1 MVKRK
6 SGAQQLEPY
15 QLRVQVDP
23 KKFPFKTTEELAPF
37 PGIFGQQRA
46 LDALDLGINIK
57 ARGYNVFLTGD
68 PGTGK
73 TSILMNLLREKAKQ
87 FPTPPDWCYCY
98 NFDDPDQP
106 LAFSF
111 PTSQGTVFKK
121 DMAEMIGDLTRTI
134 PKVRESEL
142 YLQQRNALEHS
153 FRQKESKLFY
163 KLRRKAKKNNLDLDI
178 VDGELTLHIIE
189 NGQVLEEEDLEALS
203 DRQRSELEHRV
214 IEFHDQIDEYFRE
227 QRKLEKRKEEQ
238 FSELERSHILKVCTD
253 NLDHMRSEYGH
264 IQGMP
269 EYLERIKQEIP
280 AGIIKHLARSEAKPE
295 MEMLR
300 LGSPMDSGEDHLLP
314 FEVNLFV
321 NNARTKGAPVILESN
336 PGYYNLLGKIEY
348 REHAGWL
355 RTDFMNIKPGALHM
369 ANGGFLVLQANDLLR
384 SAYAW
389 DALKRA
395 LRTKEASIQEPNGD
409 PRGRNLKTLNPMP
422 IPLNVKVILVGSYQT
437 WDWLWELDEDFPRL
451 FKVNS
456 DFETSMPFTAP
467 NALKFARFIAKV
479 GQEEERLPVTNDG
492 VARLLEYS
500 TRQAGHQARI
510 SVKLSE
516 VIDLYMESDF
526 WARQRRSAVISSE
539 HIARAVQARST
550 RDSRIQELFE
560 RQIREGELLIQTRGK
575 AVGQI
580 NAIAVYELGNYA
592 FGLPSRIT
600 ARAYAGRSGIIN
612 IDRESDLTGPI
623 HNKATLI
630 LQGVIGGLFAHDNP
644 LSLSVSI
651 TFEQTYGIIEGDSA
665 TCAEFFA
672 VLSAI
677 SRVPIRQGIAITG
690 SMNQQGGV
698 QPIGGVNEKIEGVFR
713 VCHAQGL
720 TGEQGVIIPKQNVRH
735 LALSDEVIKAVAEK
749 KFNIWAIARIDE
761 AVPLFM
767 DIPAGT
773 MRRGSWTPSNSLY
786 ASVDQCLRH
795 FKSRLDA
802 DDE

>member
-1 MVKRK
+1 V
-6 SGAQQLEPY
+6 LC
-15 QLRVQVDP
+15 
-23 KKFPFKTTEELAPF
+23 FP
-37 PGIFGQQRA
+37 
-46 LDALDLGINIK
+46 N
-57 ARGYNVFLTGD
+57 N
-68 PGTGK
+68 
-73 TSILMNLLREKAKQ
+73 
-87 FPTPPDWCYCY
+87 
-98 NFDDPDQP
+98 
-106 LAFSF
+106 
-111 PTSQGTVFKK
+111 QGTRFKN
-121 DMAEMIGDLTRTI
+121 DMAEMISDLTRTI

-142 YLQQRNALEHS
+142 YLQQRNSLEHS
-153 FRQKESKLFY
+153 FRQRESKLFY
-163 KLRRKAKKNNLDLDI
+163 KLRRKAKKQDLDLDI
-178 VDGELTLHIIE
+178 VDGELNLRIID
-189 NGQVLEEEDLEALS
+189 NGKVMEEEDLEALS
-203 DRQRSELEHRV
+203 DRQRSVLEQRV

-238 FSELERSHILKVCTD
+238 FSDLERSHIMKVCSD
-253 NLDHMRSEYGH
+253 NLDDMRTRYGA
-264 IQGMP
+264 IDGVT
-269 EYLERIKQEIP
+269 EYLDRIREEIP
-280 AGIIKHLARSEAKPE
+280 GSIIKHLARSESKPE
-295 MEMLR
+295 MEL
-300 LGSPMDSGEDHLLP
+300 LGLGNTVDSSEDHLLP

-321 NNARTKGAPVILESN
+321 NNAKTKGAPVIFESN

-369 ANGGFLVLQANDLLR
+369 ANGGFLVIQANDLLR

-395 LRTKEASIQEPNGD
+395 LRTKEARIQEPNGD
-409 PRGRNLKTLNPMP
+409 PRGRNLKTLKPMP
-422 IPLNVKVILVGSYQT
+422 IPLDIKVILVGSYQT

-451 FKVNS
+451 FKVKS
-456 DFETSMPFTAP
+456 DFESSMPFTAP
-467 NALKFARFIAKV
+467 NALKFARFISKV
-479 GQEEERLPVTNDG
+479 GTEEDKLPVTRDG
-492 VARLLEYS
+492 MARLLEYN
-500 TRQAGHQARI
+500 TRQAGHQGRL

-526 WARQRRSAVISSE
+526 LARQDHAKAIKASHITAAV
-539 HIARAVQARST
+539 HARNS

-580 NAIAVYELGNYA
+580 NAVAVYELGNYA
-592 FGLPSRIT
+592 FGLPSKIT

-630 LQGVIGGLFAHDNP
+630 LQGVLGGLFAQDSP

-651 TFEQTYGIIEGDSA
+651 TFEQTYGMIEGDSA

-690 SMNQQGGV
+690 SMNQQGVV

-713 VCHAQGL
+713 VCRTQGL
-720 TGEQGVIIPKQNVRH
+720 TGEQGIIIPKQNVKH
-735 LALSDEVIKAVAEK
+735 LALSDEVIEAVTQK
-749 KFNIWAIARIDE
+749 KFNIWAIGKINE

-773 MRRGSWTPSNSLY
+773 RRRDTWTPGESLY
-786 ASVDQCLRH
+786 ARVDQCLLH
-795 FKSRLDA
+795 FKSRLEG
-802 DDE
+802 DDS